1 MIKNRIRISFMIVF
15 TIILLNIGG
24 TVFAQNIITKRIE
37 TKEQIDIESLE
48 QEVEENGITYMY
60 SGYEK
65 INIIPEKKE
74 QVYTS
79 EEKILKSNTKEYL
92 DNEFESTYFYED
104 ETFKGELKLKDYI
117 VNEIDNGYKEHIDS
131 KYIDC
136 KNLPSNDLEQI
147 EKEKDIQGRK
157 YVLINVDWSANSELD
172 IDGTTVP
179 TTYNGKALYQCIV
192 KMNNPKTYKVQA
204 VYEGNITQKD
214 ISNEYIL
221 TYTEKEDSKP
231 IVEEKHNDIIPVLIV
246 TVGFMVIGLIIML
259 TNKNATVYNLQ
270 KGTLVKLKS
279 KRIKAESIID
289 ITDCQN
295 INGNNF
301 VLVIKDS
308 SYEKLNGKRVYIQ
321 FNKQRKEIILSSH
334 KISFKF

>member
-1 MIKNRIRISFMIVF
+1 MKYKVKIGFIIGF
-15 TIILLNIGG
+15 TIILLNIGI
-24 TVFAQNIITKRIE
+24 TVFAQNAITKRIE

-65 INIIPEKKE
+65 INTIPEKKE

-104 ETFKGELKLKDYI
+104 ETFKGELNLKDYI

-131 KYIDC
+131 KYINYND
-136 KNLPSNDLEQI
+136 LPSNDLEQI
-147 EKEKDIQGRK
+147 EKEKTIQGK
-157 YVLINVDWSANSELD
+157 EYVLINVDWSANSGLN
-172 IDGTTVP
+172 IDGTIVP
-179 TTYNGKALYQCIV
+179 TTYNGKALYQCIIR
-192 KMNNPKTYKVQA
+192 MNNPKTYNVQA

-214 ISNEYIL
+214 ISN
-221 TYTEKEDSKP
+221 TYVLKYEEKEVEQS
-231 IVEEKHNDIIPVLIV
+231 ITEEKHKNITPVFIIVSGFFIIGICMLLTRKNV
-246 TVGFMVIGLIIML
+246 TI
-259 TNKNATVYNLQ
+259 YNLQ
-270 KGTLVKLKS
+270 KGTLVKLKDKKIIDGS
-279 KRIKAESIID
+279 VID

-301 VLVIKDS
+301 VLIIKDS
-308 SYEKLNGKRVYIQ
+308 SYQKLNGKRVYIQ
-321 FNKQRKEIILSSH
+321 FNKQRKEIILSAH
-334 KISFKF
+334 KIGFKF